1 MARHGPSAAL
11 RRLSLLVTIPLA
23 LIVVVFAV
31 ANRAPIAVSLWPLPW
46 GVELPGYLI
55 VLGSVL
61 VGFLAGGLIA
71 WLSGG
76 KHRRKARRLAAETE
90 RLRAELAE
98 TKRRQAAPGAPPA
111 LPGGTARPV
120 AIAELPP
127 P

>member
-1 MARHGPSAAL
+1 MARRGPSAAL
-11 RRLSLLVTIPLA
+11 RRLSFLVTIPLA
-23 LIVVVFAV
+23 LIVVIFAV
-31 ANRAPIAVSLWPLPW
+31 ANRAPISVSLWPLPW
-46 GVELPGYLI
+46 AVALPGYLI

-61 VGFLAGGLIA
+61 IGFLAGGIIA

-98 TKRRQAAPGAPPA
+98 TKRRQQTPGTAPA
-111 LPGGTARPV
+111 LPGSAARS
-120 AIAELPP
+120 AALAELPP